1 MSQGTRSVFIVDFP
15 PYSLY
20 VHGDL
25 KGSDDDDDD
34 DQVSDL
40 IDEAGNQ
47 DSRKGICWSKLY
59 PKGVVFWPFWSE
71 IGYRLWPYWSQI
83 GYGFCTLVLNCVCF

>member
-1 MSQGTRSVFIVDFP
+1 MWCFFVDFP

-25 KGSDDDDDD
+25 KGSDDDDDDD

-47 DSRKGICWSKLY
+47 DSRKGICWSKPY
-59 PKGVVFWPFWSE
+59 PKSVVFWPFLSE
-71 IGYRLWPYWSQI
+71 IGYPFDHI
-83 GYGFCTLVLNCVCF
+83 GLK

>member
-1 MSQGTRSVFIVDFP
+1 MSQSPRSVFIVVFP

-25 KGSDDDDDD
+25 KRSDDDDD

-47 DSRKGICWSKLY
+47 DSRKGIYLSKPY
-59 PKGVVFWPFWSE
+59 PKGVVFWLFWSE

>member
-1 MSQGTRSVFIVDFP
+1 MSQSTHSVFIVVFP

-25 KGSDDDDDD
+25 KRSDDDDD

-47 DSRKGICWSKLY
+47 DSRKGICLCNYK
-59 PKGVVFWPFWSE
+59 
-71 IGYRLWPYWSQI
+71 
-83 GYGFCTLVLNCVCF
+83 